1 MNWLTKC
8 LLSFRSFLGSK
19 AGRQP
24 TSPSSSAS
32 STENST
38 PAPSITPK
46 AAVLKPSMP
55 SEAKAS
61 EWQADPRSEKNLA
74 TLEPVT
80 ARIVRELVRRL
91 QAEGLNFKVTSGT
104 RTWAEQTRLYAQ
116 GRTAKGNKV
125 TNAKAGQSWHNFGV
139 AADLT
144 AFDRAGKRPKWDGAE
159 YDRMGA
165 IAQELGLE
173 WGGAWRKFKDRPHVQ
188 RPLGLTLAEARK
200 KYPGGVVA

>member
-1 MNWLTKC
+1 MKAIIKWLNR
-8 LLSFRSFLGSK
+8 LFAGSQNGP
-19 AGRQP
+19 AP
-24 TSPSSSAS
+24 TLPNSSLPSKTS
-32 STENST
+32 ST
-38 PAPSITPK
+38 PAQSTP
-46 AAVLKPSMP
+46 AKPK

-61 EWQADPRSEKNLA
+61 AWQADPRSEKNLA
-74 TLEPVT
+74 TLEPTT
-80 ARIVRELVRRL
+80 AKLVRELLRRL
-91 QAEGLNFKVTSGT
+91 QSEGLNFKVTSGT
-104 RTWAEQTRLYAQ
+104 RTWAEQTKLYAQ
-116 GRTAKGNKV
+116 GRTTAGPKV
-125 TNAKAGQSWHNFGV
+125 TNAKAGQSWHNFGA

-144 AFDRAGKRPKWDGAE
+144 LFDKSGKRPKWDGKE

>member
-1 MNWLTKC
+1 MNIFSWFQKLWRKP
-8 LLSFRSFLGSK
+8 SANGP
-19 AGRQP
+19 AP
-24 TSPSSSAS
+24 TSLNSSPL
-32 STENST
+32 STPKST
-38 PAPSITPK
+38 PAPTSN
-46 AAVLKPSMP
+46 AKPQ

-61 EWQADPRSEKNLA
+61 GWQADPRSEKNLA

-80 ARIVRELVRRL
+80 AHIVRELVRRL

-116 GRTAKGNKV
+116 GRTAAGNKV

-144 AFDRAGKRPKWDGAE
+144 AFDKSGKRPKWDGAE

-200 KYPGGVVA
+200 KYPGGIVA